1 MLAHA
6 GVMVDGNEPWDI
18 QVVDQRFFRAVLTQG
33 SLGLGE
39 TFLSGWW
46 TCNDL
51 EELSYRLIR
60 SRLYKASLLLP
71 LPVAANLLHAIVNQ
85 QSKEKSL
92 RVAVRHYSLGNDIF
106 LSFLGH
112 YHNYSCGYFLDTDD
126 LDVAQRLKLEKV
138 CRLLDLR
145 PGDRVLDVGGG
156 WGEFARYAAT
166 HHGCHVTSIN
176 IADEQI
182 KFAKEYCKD
191 ASVEVRRC
199 DYRDITGRFDKI
211 VVMAMLTHVGY
222 KNYRHFMEIMD
233 RCLEPGGMMLV
244 ESVGGH
250 KSMKNCEP
258 WINRYI
264 FPGGVLPSL
273 KQIDRAVAGLF
284 SRTVLDEFGSSY
296 VHTLRAWNR
305 NFVQAWPA
313 HRHRYDERVRL
324 MFEYFFQTVAGAFRA
339 GYLLHWHILLQKAG
353 QVTGSGP
360 SRPGH
365 RASGVGAA

>member
-1 MLAHA
+1 MEIVTAITRLLLEPMLARA
-6 GVMVDGNEPWDI
+6 GVSIGGKESCDI
-18 QVVDQRFFRAVLTQG
+18 QVADQRFYRVVLTQG

-39 TFLSGWW
+39 AYLRGWW

-51 EELSYRLIR
+51 EELSYRLIQ
-60 SRLYKASLLLP
+60 SGLYKASLLLP
-71 LPVAANLLHAIVNQ
+71 LPLVADLVHATFNQ

-92 RVAVRHYSLGNDIF
+92 RVAVQHYSLGNDIF
-106 LSFLGH
+106 LSFLGS
-112 YHNYSCGYFLDTDD
+112 YHNYSCGYYLETDD
-126 LDVAQRLKLEKV
+126 LDEAQRLKLEKG

-166 HHGCHVTSIN
+166 HHGCQVTSIN

-211 VVMAMLTHVGY
+211 MVMAMLTHVGY
-222 KNYRHFMEIMD
+222 KNYRQFMEIMA
-233 RCLEPGGMMLV
+233 RCLEPGGMMLI

-273 KQIDRAVAGLF
+273 RQIDAAIAGLF
-284 SRTVLDEFGSSY
+284 SRKVLDEFGSSY

-305 NFVQAWPA
+305 NFLQAWPA
-313 HRHRYDERVRL
+313 HQCRYDERVRL

-339 GYLLHWHILLQKAG
+339 GYLLHWHILLQKA
-353 QVTGSGP
+353 V
-360 SRPGH
+360 SR
-365 RASGVGAA
+365 

>member
-1 MLAHA
+1 MNAKIPTVTRLLLEPLLARA
-6 GVMVDGNEPWDI
+6 GVKVDGKEPWDI
-18 QVVDQRFFRAVLTQG
+18 QVADQRFFRTVLTQG

-39 TFLSGWW
+39 AYLRGWW

-60 SRLYKASLLLP
+60 SGLYKTSLLLP
-71 LPVAANLLHAIVNQ
+71 QPVLANLLHATINQ

-92 RVAVRHYSLGNDIF
+92 RVAVQHYSLGNDVF
-106 LSFLGH
+106 LDFLGRH
-112 YHNYSCGYFLDTDD
+112 HLYSCGYFKDTDD
-126 LDVAQRLKLEKV
+126 LDVAQRQKLEKV

-166 HHGCHVTSIN
+166 QHGCEVTSIN

-182 KFAKEYCKD
+182 KFAREYCKD
-191 ASVEVRRC
+191 ASVEIRRC
-199 DYRDITGRFDKI
+199 DYRDVTGRFDKI

-222 KNYRHFMEIMD
+222 KNYRGFMEVMD
-233 RCLEPGGMMLV
+233 RCLEPGGLMLV

-250 KSMKNCEP
+250 KSRKDCEP

-264 FPGGVLPSL
+264 FPGGVVPSL
-273 KQIDRAVAGLF
+273 EQFDRAVAGLF
-284 SRTVLDEFGSSY
+284 ARKALDEFGSSY
-296 VHTLRAWNR
+296 VHTLRAWHR

-313 HRHRYDERVRL
+313 HRSRYDDRMRL
-324 MFEYFFQTVAGAFRA
+324 MFEYFFLTVAGAFRA
-339 GYLLHWHILLQKAG
+339 GYLLHWHLLFQKGEQVAG
-353 QVTGSGP
+353 
-360 SRPGH
+360 R
-365 RASGVGAA
+365 

>member
-1 MLAHA
+1 MFAHA
-6 GVMVDGNEPWDI
+6 GVKIGGNQPWDI
-18 QVVDQRFFRAVLTQG
+18 QVADQRFFRTVLTQG

-39 TFLSGWW
+39 AYQHGWW

-51 EELSYRLIR
+51 EELSYRLIN
-60 SRLYKASLLLP
+60 SGLYKLSLLVPVSAAASLLD
-71 LPVAANLLHAIVNQ
+71 AIINQ
-85 QSKEKSL
+85 QSRKKSL
-92 RVAVRHYSLGNDIF
+92 RVAVQHYSLGNDIF
-106 LSFLGH
+106 EGFLGR
-112 YHNYSCGYFLDTDD
+112 YRNYSCGYFLNTED
-126 LDVAQRLKLEKV
+126 LDVAQRLKLDKV

-166 HHGCHVTSIN
+166 VHGCHVTSIN

-199 DYRDITGRFDKI
+199 DYRDLTGRFDKI
-211 VVMAMLTHVGY
+211 LVMAMLTHVGY
-222 KNYRHFMEIMD
+222 KNYRQFMEIMN
-233 RCLEPGGMMLV
+233 RCIEPGGIMLV

-250 KSMKNCEP
+250 KSTSNCEP

-273 KQIDRAVAGLF
+273 KQLDGAVAGLF
-284 SRTVLDEFGSSY
+284 ERKLLDEFGASY
-296 VHTLRAWNR
+296 VKTLRAWNR
-305 NFVQAWPA
+305 NFIQAWPSLQ
-313 HRHRYDERVRL
+313 HRYDDRVRV

-339 GYLLHWHILLQKAG
+339 GYLLHWHILLQHAG
-353 QVTGSGP
+353 A
-360 SRPGH
+360 PG
-365 RASGVGAA
+365 GK

>member
-176 IADEQI
+176 IAD
-182 KFAKEYCKD
+182 
-191 ASVEVRRC
+191 
-199 DYRDITGRFDKI
+199 
-211 VVMAMLTHVGY
+211 
-222 KNYRHFMEIMD
+222 
-233 RCLEPGGMMLV
+233 
-244 ESVGGH
+244 
-250 KSMKNCEP
+250 
-258 WINRYI
+258 
-264 FPGGVLPSL
+264 
-273 KQIDRAVAGLF
+273 
-284 SRTVLDEFGSSY
+284 
-296 VHTLRAWNR
+296 
-305 NFVQAWPA
+305 
-313 HRHRYDERVRL
+313 
-324 MFEYFFQTVAGAFRA
+324 
-339 GYLLHWHILLQKAG
+339 
-353 QVTGSGP
+353 
-360 SRPGH
+360 
-365 RASGVGAA
+365 